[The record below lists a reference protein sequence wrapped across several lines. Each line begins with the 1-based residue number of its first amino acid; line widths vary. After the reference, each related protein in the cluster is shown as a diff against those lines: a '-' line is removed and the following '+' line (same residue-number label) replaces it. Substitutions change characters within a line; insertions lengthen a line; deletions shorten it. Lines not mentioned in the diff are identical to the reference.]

1 MAWFKDKNP
10 ELDILKREMRAFEAS
25 HAIARISSERKILS
39 VNDNFCKYLD
49 LDEGDIIGK
58 DYEQIVRKKDLQ
70 SPEYAEIWQHMAKG
84 MPYNRIM
91 PRLNKQG
98 DEIWFDAT
106 YTPIAK
112 ADGTHDYTI
121 LATRE
126 ITAMHMR
133 RRDNRSQVDALK
145 RSMAVIEFDLS
156 GNILTANK
164 LFRDTMGYS
173 ADELVGKHHRI
184 FMPPDEVGTKAYEA
198 FWKRLEK
205 GTSESGQVK
214 RIGKNGKVCWL
225 QATYETLLDPEG
237 RPFKVV
243 KYAFDI
249 TAARDLEADANA
261 KVEAIQKVQAVI
273 EFDPTGKILNANDI
287 FCDTMGYE
295 RSELI
300 GRMHSI
306 FMESDSAN
314 SPDYAAFWE
323 SLRRG
328 EAQEGAFER
337 IGKNGRTVY
346 IRASYN
352 PIKNAAGEVVKII
365 KFAVNTTPY
374 IRTADAMQAG
384 LSSLA
389 AGDLTIRLTE
399 DLGEFDDIR
408 VQFNNAVERLDSVLA
423 GVLRQALEV
432 TQEVASISTGM
443 NDLSNRSER
452 QAATLEE
459 SAAALEELTFSVK
472 SATDMTHDTSK
483 QVQEAKEQ
491 SERSSVVVGDAISAM
506 NVIAESSQS
515 ISRITSVIDD
525 IAFQTNLLALNAG
538 VEAARAGEAGRGFAV
553 VASEVREL
561 AQRSSEAAREI
572 AKLIEDSKRQVGRGV
587 DLVGQAGES
596 LRSIDATVTDIR
608 DSILHIASAAVE
620 QSSGLH
626 EMNSAVS
633 DLDRAVQQNAAMAGE
648 SSSAVQVLQ
657 AGVDSM
663 TRDVGY
669 FRCTDATS
677 NISPS
682 HISQDKR
689 LAS

>member
-1 MAWFKDKNP
+1 MAWFKGKNP
-10 ELDILKREMRAFEAS
+10 ELDILKRELQAFEGS
-25 HAIARISSERKILS
+25 HVIVRLAPDRTIQS
-39 VNDNFCKYLD
+39 VNDNFCAILD
-49 LDEGDIIGK
+49 VVPADIIGK
-58 DYEQIVRKKDLQ
+58 NYEHIVRQKDHSKPEFMDIWKAVESGKSTNQIV
-70 SPEYAEIWQHMAKG
+70 
-84 MPYNRIM
+84 
-91 PRLNKQG
+91 PRLNAQG
-98 DEIWFDAT
+98 EEIWFDAT
-106 YTPIAK
+106 YTPIMK
-112 ADGTHDYTI
+112 PDGSHDYTI
-121 LATRE
+121 VAARE
-126 ITAMHMR
+126 ITGMHMR
-133 RRDNRSQVDALK
+133 RRDNRSQVDALN

-156 GNILTANK
+156 GKILSANQ
-164 LFRDTMGYS
+164 LFLDTMGYS
-173 ADELVGKHHRI
+173 ADELAGKHHSI
-184 FMPPDEVGTKAYEA
+184 FMPPEEIGTPEYKG
-198 FWKRLEK
+198 FWQRL
-205 GTSESGQVK
+205 GTGASETGQVK
-214 RIGKNGKVCWL
+214 RISKSGKVCWL

-249 TAARDLEADANA
+249 TEARDMEADANA
-261 KVEAIQKVQAVI
+261 MVSAIQKVQAVI
-273 EFDPTGKILNANDI
+273 EFDPRGKILHANEI
-287 FCDTMGYE
+287 FCETLGYE
-295 RSELI
+295 AKEII
-300 GRMHSI
+300 GKNHRL
-306 FMESDSAN
+306 FVTADYAN
-314 SPDYAAFWE
+314 SPDYLTFWE
-323 SLRRG
+323 DLRRG
-328 EAQEGAFER
+328 EAKDGAFDR
-337 IGKNGRTVY
+337 VGKSGSTVN

-352 PIKNAAGEVVKII
+352 PIRNAAGEVVKIV

-389 AGDLTIRLTE
+389 AGDLTVRLTD

-432 TQEVASISTGM
+432 TQEVASISSGM

-472 SATDMTHDTSK
+472 SATEMTNDTSH
-483 QVQEAKEQ
+483 QVQQAKEQ

-572 AKLIEDSKRQVGRGV
+572 AQLIEDSKRQVGRGV
-587 DLVGQAGES
+587 DLVGQAGEA
-596 LRSIDATVTDIR
+596 LHSIDTTVTEIR
-608 DSILHIASAAVE
+608 DSILHIASAAAE

-626 EMNSAVS
+626 EMNSAVG

-648 SSSAVQVLQ
+648 SSSAVQLLQ

-669 FRCTDATS
+669 FKCTGAT
-677 NISPS
+677 PEAAPME
-682 HISQDKR
+682 KR

>member
-1 MAWFKDKNP
+1 MVWFKGKNP
-10 ELDILKREMRAFEAS
+10 EMEILKREMQAFEAS
-25 HAIARISSERKILS
+25 HVIARISSDRKIQS
-39 VNDNFCKYLD
+39 VNENFCTVLD
-49 LDEGDIIGK
+49 VAPTDIIGK
-58 DYEQIVRKKDLQ
+58 NYEQIVRQKDHNK
-70 SPEYAEIWQHMAKG
+70 PEFMEIWTSVEAGKTINQ
-84 MPYNRIM
+84 IV
-91 PRLNKQG
+91 PRLNAQG
-98 DEIWFDAT
+98 EEIWFDAT
-106 YTPIAK
+106 YTPIMN
-112 ADGTHDYTI
+112 ADGTHGYTI
-121 LATRE
+121 VAARE
-126 ITAMHMR
+126 ITNMHLR

-156 GNILTANK
+156 GNVLAANQ
-164 LFRDTMGYS
+164 LFLDAMGYTQE
-173 ADELVGKHHRI
+173 ELVGKHHKI
-184 FMPPDEVGTKAYEA
+184 FMPPEEI
-198 FWKRLEK
+198 
-205 GTSESGQVK
+205 GTSEYKGFWQRLSTGASETGQVK
-214 RIGKNGKVCWL
+214 RISKSGKACWL

-249 TAARDLEADANA
+249 TVARDLEADANA
-261 KVEAIQKVQAVI
+261 MVNAIQKVQAVI
-273 EFDPTGKILNANDI
+273 EFDPRGQILNANEI
-287 FCDTMGYE
+287 FCQTMGYE
-295 RSELI
+295 AKELI
-300 GRMHSI
+300 SKNHSL
-306 FMESDSAN
+306 FVTKDHAN
-314 SPDYAAFWE
+314 SPEYQNFWDD
-323 SLRRG
+323 LRRG
-328 EAQEGAFER
+328 EAKDGSFER
-337 IGKNGRTVY
+337 VGKDGSTVF

-352 PIKNAAGEVVKII
+352 PIRNAAGEVVKVV

-389 AGDLTIRLTE
+389 AGDLTVRLND

-408 VQFNNAVERLDSVLA
+408 VQFNNAVERLDSVMA

-432 TQEVASISTGM
+432 TQEVASISSGM

-472 SATDMTHDTSK
+472 SATEMTNDTSH
-483 QVQEAKEQ
+483 QVQQAKEQ

-572 AKLIEDSKRQVGRGV
+572 AQLIEDSKRQVGRGV
-587 DLVGQAGES
+587 DLVGQAGEA
-596 LRSIDATVTDIR
+596 LHSIDTTVTEIR
-608 DSILHIASAAVE
+608 DSILHIASAAAE

-626 EMNSAVS
+626 EMNSAVG

-669 FRCTDATS
+669 FRCSGATH
-677 NISPS
+677 NAATAE
-682 HISQDKR
+682 QR
-689 LAS
+689 MAS